1 MLFLRFVFSPDL
13 FVYLFL
19 WNGKASGYRRFS
31 SFPLFV
37 SLFLCSSCTITLIIS
52 TVKRRVLISHIF
64 HIFHI
69 FQNILSGKW
78 KITILWY
85 ISEYEIQRFG
95 ELRRR
100 LGDITQ
106 STLTKQL
113 RELEQDGFISR
124 YVYQEVPP
132 KVEYSLTDL
141 GKSFVPI
148 LQDMKKWSDI
158 HLM

>member
-1 MLFLRFVFSPDL
+1 M
-13 FVYLFL
+13 
-19 WNGKASGYRRFS
+19 
-31 SFPLFV
+31 PLKEELYEQYEIATPSMCIHGSYSKYF
-37 SLFLCSSCTITLIIS
+37 
-52 TVKRRVLISHIF
+52 
-64 HIFHI
+64 
-69 FQNILSGKW
+69 KW
-78 KITILWY
+78 KVENNYLWY

-148 LQDMKKWSDI
+148 LQDMKKWSDL

>member
-1 MLFLRFVFSPDL
+1 MFIYQHFRNRDGLGTFLFFLFLR
-13 FVYLFL
+13 
-19 WNGKASGYRRFS
+19 SGYVIA
-31 SFPLFV
+31 L
-37 SLFLCSSCTITLIIS
+37 LIS

>member
-1 MLFLRFVFSPDL
+1 MPR
-13 FVYLFL
+13 
-19 WNGKASGYRRFS
+19 KACKTGTSVIHKTGQKS
-31 SFPLFV
+31 TS
-37 SLFLCSSCTITLIIS
+37 II
-52 TVKRRVLISHIF
+52 KRRVLISHIF

>member
-1 MLFLRFVFSPDL
+1 MSNMKSPRPQC
-13 FVYLFL
+13 
-19 WNGKASGYRRFS
+19 ASMVR
-31 SFPLFV
+31 
-37 SLFLCSSCTITLIIS
+37 I
-52 TVKRRVLISHIF
+52 
-64 HIFHI
+64 
-69 FQNILSGKW
+69 QNILSGKW

-85 ISEYEIQRFG
+85 IAEYKVQRFG

-113 RELEQDGFISR
+113 RELEQDGFVSR

-132 KVEYSLTDL
+132 KVEYSLTEL

>member
-1 MLFLRFVFSPDL
+1 MELEDFFF
-13 FVYLFL
+13 
-19 WNGKASGYRRFS
+19 
-31 SFPLFV
+31 
-37 SLFLCSSCTITLIIS
+37 LFLCYACNITHIVS
-52 TVKRRVLISHIF
+52 TVNRRVLIS